1 MTTHELIASRLAAL
15 RAYMASHALDA
26 LIIPHDDEH
35 LGEYLPAEAE
45 RLAWATGFTGS
56 AGLAI
61 LFADT
66 AALFVDGRYTVQA
79 RQQTPGELFQYQHLV
94 DQPHLEWLQGQLDR
108 RQKVGFDPRL
118 HSLAWYQKAS
128 AILAQK
134 EITLVSLE
142 QNPIDQLWQARPVP
156 SKTEMMIYPE
166 QFSGQS
172 SLAKR
177 EAIASKL
184 RQQGLD
190 AALLSQSESINWLLN
205 IRGRDI
211 PCFPV
216 VLCFAVIYSNVSVD
230 FFIDTDKLDCNAF
243 SQHVGNDVSVY
254 PLEKLGAVLK
264 RMGED
269 RLKVLADADTTN
281 AWTQLTLQ
289 EHGATLVQGQDP
301 CMLPKACKNATEL
314 AGIRLAHQKDAVA
327 MCRFLAWLDR
337 QADKGLNG
345 DEGTL
350 SDQLT
355 RFREEQDNYI
365 EPSFDSISALGPN
378 AAMCHYHHTNG
389 TPRAFGQDGMYLID
403 SGGQYLE
410 GTTDITRTVKVG
422 EVSDEMRQQ
431 FTRVLQGHI
440 AIDRVRF
447 PKGTSGIQLDVL
459 ARMPLWQAGY
469 NYDHGTG
476 HGVGHFLSVHEG
488 PQRIASKG
496 SLVPLEP
503 GMVLSNE
510 PGYYREG
517 AFGIRCENLLV
528 VETSDEPSEIPMY
541 RFSRL
546 TLVPFDVRLLDKG
559 LLSDSEITW
568 INSYHAEVRDA
579 VKSHLSDHEMGWL
592 LQATAAI

>member
-1 MTTHELIASRLAAL
+1 MTTHELIAPRIAAL

-56 AGLAI
+56 AGVAI
-61 LFADT
+61 LLT
-66 AALFVDGRYTVQA
+66 EQAALFVDGRYTLQA
-79 RQQTPGELFQYQHLV
+79 RQQAPSELFQFLHLIE
-94 DQPHLEWLQGQLDR
+94 QPPVEWLLGQLDR
-108 RQKVGFDPRL
+108 RQKVGADPRL
-118 HSLAWYQKAS
+118 HSLSWFRSTS
-128 AILAQK
+128 ATLAQK
-134 EITLVSLE
+134 EITLVALE
-142 QNPIDQLWQARPVP
+142 QNPIDLHWQDRPTP
-156 SKTEMMIYPE
+156 SKAEVMLYDE
-166 QFSGQS
+166 QYCGQN
-172 SLAKR
+172 SLSKR

-216 VLCFAVIYSNVSVD
+216 ALCFAVIYSNVSVD
-230 FFIDTDKLDCNAF
+230 FFVDTDKLNCNGF
-243 SQHVGNDVSVY
+243 NQHVGNDVSVY
-254 PLEKLGAVLK
+254 PLEKLGDVLK
-264 RMGED
+264 RIGED

-281 AWTQLTLQ
+281 AWSQLLLQ
-289 EHGATLVQGQDP
+289 QHGATLTQGQDP
-301 CMLPKACKNATEL
+301 CMLPKASKNATEL
-314 AGIRLAHQKDAVA
+314 EGMRVAHQKDAVA

-337 QADKGLNG
+337 QVEKGLDG

-350 SDQLT
+350 ADQLL
-355 RFREEQDNYI
+355 RFREEQDNFV
-365 EPSFDSISALGPN
+365 EPSFASISALGPN

-389 TPRAFGQDGMYLID
+389 TPRPFGQDGMYLID

-447 PKGTSGIQLDVL
+447 PKGTSGIQLDIL
-459 ARMPLWQAGY
+459 ARMPLWQAGF

-496 SLVPLEP
+496 SLVALEP
-503 GMVLSNE
+503 GMVVSNE

-528 VETSDEPSEIPMY
+528 VEPSDEPSEIPMY
-541 RFSRL
+541 RFRRL
-546 TLVPFDVRLLDKG
+546 TLVPFDVRLLDKS
-559 LLSDSEITW
+559 LLSDSEIAW
-568 INSYHAEVRDA
+568 INSYHAQVREA
-579 VKSHLSDHEMGWL
+579 VMSHLSDHEMGWL

>member
-1 MTTHELIASRLAAL
+1 MTTHELIAPRIAAL

-56 AGLAI
+56 AGIAI
-61 LFADT
+61 LLT
-66 AALFVDGRYTVQA
+66 EQAALFVDGRYTLQA
-79 RQQTPGELFQYQHLV
+79 RQQAPGELFQFLHLIE
-94 DQPHLEWLQGQLDR
+94 QPPVEWLLGQLDR
-108 RQKVGFDPRL
+108 RQKVGADPRL
-118 HSLAWYQKAS
+118 HSLSWFRSTS
-128 AILAQK
+128 ATLAQK
-134 EITLVSLE
+134 EITLVALE
-142 QNPIDQLWQARPVP
+142 QNPIDLHWQDRPTP
-156 SKTEMMIYPE
+156 SKAEVMLYDE
-166 QFSGQS
+166 QYCGQN
-172 SLAKR
+172 SLSKR

-216 VLCFAVIYSNVSVD
+216 ALCFAVIYSNVSVD
-230 FFIDTDKLDCNAF
+230 FFVDTDKLNCNGF
-243 SQHVGNDVSVY
+243 NQHVGNDVSVY
-254 PLEKLGAVLK
+254 PLEKLGDVLK
-264 RMGED
+264 RIGED

-281 AWTQLTLQ
+281 AWSQMVLQ
-289 EHGATLVQGQDP
+289 QHGATLTQGQDP
-301 CMLPKACKNATEL
+301 CMLPKASKNAIEL
-314 AGIRLAHQKDAVA
+314 EGMRVAHQKDAVA

-337 QADKGLNG
+337 QVEKGLDG

-350 SDQLT
+350 ADQLL
-355 RFREEQDNYI
+355 RFREEQDNFV
-365 EPSFDSISALGPN
+365 EPSFASISALGPN

-389 TPRAFGQDGMYLID
+389 TPRPFGQDGMYLID

-447 PKGTSGIQLDVL
+447 PKGTSGIQLDIL
-459 ARMPLWQAGY
+459 ARMPLWQAGF

-496 SLVPLEP
+496 SLVALEP
-503 GMVLSNE
+503 GMVVSNE

-528 VETSDEPSEIPMY
+528 VEPSDEPSEIPMY
-541 RFSRL
+541 RFRRL
-546 TLVPFDVRLLDKG
+546 TLVPFDVRLLDKS
-559 LLSDSEITW
+559 LLSDSEIAW
-568 INSYHAEVRDA
+568 INGYHAQVREA
-579 VKSHLSDHEMGWL
+579 VMSHLSDHEMGWL

>member
-1 MTTHELIASRLAAL
+1 MTTHELIAPRIAAL

-56 AGLAI
+56 AGVAI
-61 LFADT
+61 LLT
-66 AALFVDGRYTVQA
+66 EQAALFVDGRYTLQA
-79 RQQTPGELFQYQHLV
+79 RQQAPSELFQFLHLIE
-94 DQPHLEWLQGQLDR
+94 QPPVEWLLGQLDR
-108 RQKVGFDPRL
+108 RQKVGADPRL
-118 HSLAWYQKAS
+118 HSLSWFRSTS
-128 AILAQK
+128 ATLAQK
-134 EITLVSLE
+134 EITLVALE
-142 QNPIDQLWQARPVP
+142 QNPIDLHWQDRPTP
-156 SKTEMMIYPE
+156 SKAEVMLYDE
-166 QFSGQS
+166 QYCGQN
-172 SLAKR
+172 SLSKR

-216 VLCFAVIYSNVSVD
+216 ALCFAVIYSNVSVD
-230 FFIDTDKLDCNAF
+230 FFVDTDKLNCNGF
-243 SQHVGNDVSVY
+243 NQHVGNDVSVY
-254 PLEKLGAVLK
+254 PLEKLGDVLK
-264 RMGED
+264 RIGED

-281 AWTQLTLQ
+281 AWSQMVLQ
-289 EHGATLVQGQDP
+289 QHGATLTQGQDP
-301 CMLPKACKNATEL
+301 CMLPKASKNATEL
-314 AGIRLAHQKDAVA
+314 EGMRVAHQKDAVA

-337 QADKGLNG
+337 QVEKGLDG

-350 SDQLT
+350 ADQLL
-355 RFREEQDNYI
+355 RFREEQDNFV
-365 EPSFDSISALGPN
+365 EPSFASISALGPN

-389 TPRAFGQDGMYLID
+389 TPRPFGQDGMYLID

-447 PKGTSGIQLDVL
+447 PKGTSGIQLDIL
-459 ARMPLWQAGY
+459 ARMPLWQAGF

-496 SLVPLEP
+496 SLVALEP
-503 GMVLSNE
+503 GMVVSNE

-528 VETSDEPSEIPMY
+528 VEPSDEPSEIPMY
-541 RFSRL
+541 RFRRL
-546 TLVPFDVRLLDKG
+546 TLVPFDVRLLDKS
-559 LLSDSEITW
+559 LLSDSEIAW
-568 INSYHAEVRDA
+568 INGYHAQVREA
-579 VKSHLSDHEMGWL
+579 VMSHLSDHEMGWL

>member
-1 MTTHELIASRLAAL
+1 MTTHELIAPRIAAL

-56 AGLAI
+56 AGVAI
-61 LFADT
+61 LLT
-66 AALFVDGRYTVQA
+66 EQAALFVDGRYTLQA
-79 RQQTPGELFQYQHLV
+79 RQQAPSELFQFLHLIE
-94 DQPHLEWLQGQLDR
+94 QPPVEWLLGQLDR
-108 RQKVGFDPRL
+108 RQKVGADPRL
-118 HSLAWYQKAS
+118 HSLSWFRSTS
-128 AILAQK
+128 ATLAQK
-134 EITLVSLE
+134 EITLVALE
-142 QNPIDQLWQARPVP
+142 QNPIDLHWQDRPTP
-156 SKTEMMIYPE
+156 SKAEVMLYDE
-166 QFSGQS
+166 QYCGQN
-172 SLAKR
+172 SLSKR

-216 VLCFAVIYSNVSVD
+216 ALCFAVIYSNVSVD
-230 FFIDTDKLDCNAF
+230 FFVDTDKLNCNGF
-243 SQHVGNDVSVY
+243 NQHVGNDVSVY
-254 PLEKLGAVLK
+254 PLEKLGDVLK
-264 RMGED
+264 RIGED

-281 AWTQLTLQ
+281 AWSQLLLQ
-289 EHGATLVQGQDP
+289 QHGATLTQGQDP
-301 CMLPKACKNATEL
+301 CMLPKASKNATEL
-314 AGIRLAHQKDAVA
+314 EGMRVAHQKDAVA

-337 QADKGLNG
+337 QVEKGLDG

-350 SDQLT
+350 ADQLL
-355 RFREEQDNYI
+355 RFREEQDNFV
-365 EPSFDSISALGPN
+365 EPSFASISALGPN

-389 TPRAFGQDGMYLID
+389 TPRPFGQDGMYLID

-447 PKGTSGIQLDVL
+447 PKGTSGIQLDIL
-459 ARMPLWQAGY
+459 ARMPLWQAGF

-496 SLVPLEP
+496 SLVALEP
-503 GMVLSNE
+503 GMVVSNE

-528 VETSDEPSEIPMY
+528 VEPSDEPSEIPMY
-541 RFSRL
+541 RFRRL
-546 TLVPFDVRLLDKG
+546 TLVPFDVRLLDKS
-559 LLSDSEITW
+559 LLSDSEIAW
-568 INSYHAEVRDA
+568 INGYHAQVREA
-579 VKSHLSDHEMGWL
+579 VMSHLSDHEMGWL